1 MHTTRVNAEAARRLK
16 HGQTWVRSEEILGM
30 DGPLPAGEPVQV
42 LDPDGRPLGLADV
55 DLEAQVPV
63 RRIGLPDDVPE
74 GLLPRQLRR
83 AMARRAQVM
92 DDPRFCRLV
101 HDEGDAL
108 PGLMVDRYADHLAV
122 HTFTRA
128 MDARVQEIARA
139 LEEVAGARSVILRND
154 GGRRAASG
162 LKPAPPHALFGTPP
176 RWVRVLERGARYS
189 ADLLEGPGTG
199 FPYDQ
204 RTLRRRVGQLA
215 HGARVLNPA
224 CSVGSLFVPAGLQG
238 ARSILACD
246 ADRDAVELARENVE
260 ANGLL
265 ARAEVERA
273 DPFDFLGARREPFD
287 LVVLA
292 APGLPV
298 APALEEDRFV
308 HLVRLCARATRHGG
322 RMVIAGYHPPLPP
335 DDFDA
340 RVALGCE
347 QAGRLAYRL
356 SRIGLPLDFP
366 TVLGSPGAEFMS
378 AVAVELS

>member
-1 MHTTRVNAEAARRLK
+1 MHTARVNAEAARRLK
-16 HGQTWVRSEEILGM
+16 HGQTWVRPEDLLGV

-42 LDPDGRPLGLADV
+42 VDPEGHSLGLADV
-55 DLEAQVPV
+55 DLEARVPV
-63 RRIGLPDDVPE
+63 RRIGLPDDAPE

-83 AMARRAQVM
+83 AMGRRAATM

-108 PGLMVDRYADHLAV
+108 PGLAVDRYGDHFSV
-122 HTFTRA
+122 QTSTRA
-128 MDARVQEIARA
+128 MDARAPEIARA
-139 LEEVAGARSVILRND
+139 LVEVAQARSVLLRND
-154 GGRRAASG
+154 GAWRPAAG
-162 LKPAPPHALFGTPP
+162 LKPGGPHALFGTPP
-176 RWVRVLERGARYS
+176 RWTRVLERGARYS
-189 ADLLEGPGTG
+189 VDLLEGPGTG

-224 CSVGSLFVPAGLQG
+224 CGMGSLFVPAGLQG

-246 ADRDAVELARENVE
+246 ANRDAVDLARENVE

-273 DPFDFLGARREPFD
+273 DPLECLRARREPYD

-292 APGLPV
+292 APELPLGK
-298 APALEEDRFV
+298 AMEEDAFV
-308 HLVRLCARATRHGG
+308 LLVRLCARATRHGG
-322 RMVIAGYHPPLPP
+322 RMVIAGYHPPLPQG
-335 DDFDA
+335 DFDA

-347 QAGRLAYRL
+347 QSGRVAYRL

-366 TVLGSPGAEFMS
+366 TVLGSPGAEYMS